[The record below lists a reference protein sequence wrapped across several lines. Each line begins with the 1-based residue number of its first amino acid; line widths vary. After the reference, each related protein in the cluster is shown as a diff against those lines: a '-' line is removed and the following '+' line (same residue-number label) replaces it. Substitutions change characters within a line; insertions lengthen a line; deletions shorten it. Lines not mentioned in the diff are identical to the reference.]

1 MTNHQHGAYKGGN
14 EINVIARQIGYKML
28 QLVRALSM
36 VCFLISVVVLI
47 AAITDHKLFNNYV
60 LIPTIVILTV
70 SFLVWYLSPIFLDRM
85 QSTLSSAD
93 HLKPLRIQNAALK
106 LEVQRLSCLYDDSK
120 ERFLQKDKQFRKS
133 FLILSVVARILVA
146 WEQSKGRMSAE
157 EAFVSL
163 REELRRL
170 NIEDAEREDM

>member
-1 MTNHQHGAYKGGN
+1 
-14 EINVIARQIGYKML
+14 
-28 QLVRALSM
+28 M
-36 VCFLISVVVLI
+36 VCFLFSVVILV
-47 AAITDHKLFNNYV
+47 AAITDHKLFNNHV
-60 LIPTIVILTV
+60 LIPTIAILTV

-85 QSTLSSAD
+85 QSTLSIAA

-133 FLILSVVARILVA
+133 FLILSVVARYLVA
-146 WEQSKGRMSAE
+146 WEQSRGKISAE
-157 EAFVSL
+157 ETFISL

-170 NIEDAEREDM
+170 NIEDAEKEDL

>member
-1 MTNHQHGAYKGGN
+1 
-14 EINVIARQIGYKML
+14 VISSVSRQIAFKML
-28 QLVRALSM
+28 QLLRALCM

-47 AAITDHKLFNNYV
+47 AALTDHKLFKHPII
-60 LIPTIVILTV
+60 IPTVIAL
-70 SFLVWYLSPIFLDRM
+70 SLFFLSWYLLPIFLEKM
-85 QSTLSSAD
+85 QSTFSNTD
-93 HLKPLRIQNAALK
+93 HMKQLRMENSALK

-133 FLILSVVARILVA
+133 FLILAVVARSLVA
-146 WEQSKGRMSAE
+146 WEQSKGKISAE

-170 NIEDAEREDM
+170 NIEGEDDL

>member
-1 MTNHQHGAYKGGN
+1 
-14 EINVIARQIGYKML
+14 
-28 QLVRALSM
+28 M
-36 VCFLISVVVLI
+36 VCFLISVVILI
-47 AAITDHKLFNNYV
+47 AAITDHRLFKNHV
-60 LIPTIVILTV
+60 LIPTIVLLTA
-70 SFLVWYLSPIFLDRM
+70 SFLVWYLSPIFLEKM
-85 QSTLSSAD
+85 QSTLSNID
-93 HLKPLRIQNAALK
+93 HMKQLRMENAALK

-133 FLILSVVARILVA
+133 FLILSVVARSLVA

-170 NIEDAEREDM
+170 NIEGEDDL